1 MTLLPI
7 IQKCLLPG
15 TEVQTAPG
23 GGGGG
28 GEPGE
33 NWGGGVC
40 PWKGSHFHDWIDY
53 HGVALS
59 TEFPTELLEWRFPNC
74 RDSGDKRIL
83 ASGIYK
89 WKDSW

>member
-1 MTLLPI
+1 M
-7 IQKCLLPG
+7 
-15 TEVQTAPG
+15 
-23 GGGGG
+23 
-28 GEPGE
+28 
-33 NWGGGVC
+33 C